1 MLTNKTIVF
10 LLVVLLQLL
19 VVLHFTNTSLRE
31 HDREYA
37 RAGLLS
43 GHLGLVS
50 DLHIQTGNFS
60 AKLTRNN
67 TQWIFAP
74 PAAGR
79 ADSQRINLLLDTIT
93 HAIIHERI
101 STRVRENRELDL
113 ADFGLR
119 NPRATLTLAGN
130 AKSALPVIL
139 RFGNETPSGECV
151 YLQTEGSSD
160 ILVIERAAFDLI
172 PSDLDNLRKRTLFR
186 EEDAPISSIEIRR
199 PDKPTVRLEA
209 NEAGVWSIA
218 TPFKAPA
225 SAPTVAAL
233 LEHLE
238 NATVHRFLWAPDGS
252 QPEKKENLASRT
264 EQARIAHG
272 LSVDETVLFLTV
284 THRNVPTPTEFVFG
298 KPDPTSPGDVLAASL
313 SGGFVCTVDRIL
325 LDALLLP
332 LNDLR
337 ERSIFPFVKE
347 DLIQVSF
354 LTTRGPFTL
363 ERADTSSEWNIRR
376 PARQPADS
384 TAVNA
389 FLDSLLGLLDDSAS
403 PMAPDETIPLHAVR
417 VDLKPSPFPDAGHTP
432 SSQRSFWVTAT
443 STNPPLVTISDP
455 ENRLHHTLTGTKAEA
470 LDFSDATYAALRS
483 PHILSLL
490 PSSIETIS
498 RSADGATQTVQRRA
512 DGAWFTHDQQPA
524 YANSAAADEIAA
536 LAGNFTAFDVA
547 TLFTADSAAYGLLSP
562 AIEITIETGIPERPI
577 VILQLG
583 DALPDG
589 SHYLRIKGENT
600 VFIITADAAH
610 TLSTPLVS
618 RTPL

>member
-1 MLTNKTIVF
+1 M
-10 LLVVLLQLL
+10 
-19 VVLHFTNTSLRE
+19 
-31 HDREYA
+31 
-37 RAGLLS
+37 
-43 GHLGLVS
+43 
-50 DLHIQTGNFS
+50 
-60 AKLTRNN
+60 
-67 TQWIFAP
+67 
-74 PAAGR
+74 
-79 ADSQRINLLLDTIT
+79 
-93 HAIIHERI
+93 
-101 STRVRENRELDL
+101 
-113 ADFGLR
+113 
-119 NPRATLTLAGN
+119 
-130 AKSALPVIL
+130 
-139 RFGNETPSGECV
+139 
-151 YLQTEGSSD
+151 
-160 ILVIERAAFDLI
+160 
-172 PSDLDNLRKRTLFR
+172 
-186 EEDAPISSIEIRR
+186 
-199 PDKPTVRLEA
+199 
-209 NEAGVWSIA
+209 
-218 TPFKAPA
+218 
-225 SAPTVAAL
+225 
-233 LEHLE
+233 
-238 NATVHRFLWAPDGS
+238 
-252 QPEKKENLASRT
+252 
-264 EQARIAHG
+264 
-272 LSVDETVLFLTV
+272 
-284 THRNVPTPTEFVFG
+284 
-298 KPDPTSPGDVLAASL
+298 
-313 SGGFVCTVDRIL
+313 
-325 LDALLLP
+325 LLP

-562 AIEITIETGIPERPI
+562 AMEITIETGIPERPI